1 MTLGKPQDSGVTGR
15 RSPAKETQHIMKKI
29 LPIILTVTI
38 LATTAKAGLGWSL
51 EECIQHYGKPE
62 YTNSDPFTG
71 LLWYH
76 FKTKGFEIQ
85 ALLNN
90 APKVVR
96 ITYFSHEMLEQNIN
110 DLLAGNAP
118 KAEWRK
124 RVKDD
129 DAFWEGF
136 EDGSRKY
143 SARSYTLKN
152 ANADADLYGTIVL
165 EIETTEV
172 EELRKSYY
180 ERRAQNLRGL

>member
-1 MTLGKPQDSGVTGR
+1 
-15 RSPAKETQHIMKKI
+15 MKKM

-62 YTNSDPFTG
+62 YTNSDPFTD

-85 ALLNN
+85 ALPND
-90 APKVVR
+90 AGKVVG
-96 ITYFSHEMLEQNIN
+96 ITYFSHEMSEQDIN
-110 DLLAGNAP
+110 SLLACNAP
-118 KAEWRK
+118 KAEWQK
-124 RVKDD
+124 RSSKNSASWGEETD
-129 DAFWEGF
+129 WIGL

-143 SARSYTLKN
+143 SARSYTLNNPN
-152 ANADADLYGTIVL
+152 ANAEVYGTIVL

-172 EELRKSYY
+172 EELRKGYD
-180 ERRAQNLRGL
+180 ERRAKALRDL

>member
-1 MTLGKPQDSGVTGR
+1 
-15 RSPAKETQHIMKKI
+15 MKRM

-38 LATTAKAGLGWSL
+38 LATTAKARLGWSL

-85 ALLNN
+85 ALPNDAGN
-90 APKVVR
+90 VVG
-96 ITYFSHEMLEQNIN
+96 ITYFSHEMSEQDIN
-110 DLLAGNAP
+110 NLLAGNAP

-129 DAFWEGF
+129 NVFWDGL
-136 EDGSRKY
+136 EDRSRKY
-143 SARSYTLKN
+143 SARSYTLNNPN
-152 ANADADLYGTIVL
+152 ANAEVYGTVL

-172 EELRKSYY
+172 EELRKGYDED
-180 ERRAQNLRGL
+180 ERRAKAFRDS

>member
-1 MTLGKPQDSGVTGR
+1 MPQFSVEVGFLVEA
-15 RSPAKETQHIMKKI
+15 SAKETQHKMKKM
-29 LPIILTVTI
+29 LPIILTVTF

-62 YTNSDPFTG
+62 YTNSDPFTD

-90 APKVVR
+90 AGNAVG
-96 ITYFSHEMLEQNIN
+96 ITYFSHEMSEQDIN
-110 DLLAGNAP
+110 NLLAGNAP

-129 DAFWEGF
+129 NVFWDGL
-136 EDGSRKY
+136 EDRSRKY
-143 SARSYTLKN
+143 SARSYTLNNPN
-152 ANADADLYGTIVL
+152 ANAEVYGTVL
-165 EIETTEV
+165 GIETTEV
-172 EELRKSYY
+172 EELRKGYDED
-180 ERRAQNLRGL
+180 ERRAKAFRDS

>member
-1 MTLGKPQDSGVTGR
+1 
-15 RSPAKETQHIMKKI
+15 MKKI
-29 LPIILTVTI
+29 LPIILTVTVP
-38 LATTAKAGLGWSL
+38 ATAATAGLGWSL

-76 FKTKGFEIQ
+76 FKTKGAEIQ

-90 APKVVR
+90 ARKVVG
-96 ITYFSHEMLEQNIN
+96 ITYLSHEMSEQGIN
-110 DLLAGNAP
+110 NLLAGNAP
-118 KAEWRK
+118 KGGWRK

-129 DAFWEGF
+129 NAFWEGF

-143 SARSYTLKN
+143 SARSYTLN
-152 ANADADLYGTIVL
+152 NPNADADLYGTIVL

-180 ERRAQNLRGL
+180 EHRAQPLRGL